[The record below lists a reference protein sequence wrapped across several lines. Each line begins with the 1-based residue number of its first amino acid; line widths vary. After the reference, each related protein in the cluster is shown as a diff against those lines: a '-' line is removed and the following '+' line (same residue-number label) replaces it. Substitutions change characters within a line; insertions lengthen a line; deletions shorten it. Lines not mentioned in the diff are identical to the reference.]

1 MVEVS
6 AEVRVKAGEKYKTE
20 ILPHLQQL
28 AGKLQTMM
36 ESEGQRVNLSQLV
49 ASLKLNMLKF
59 WMIWS
64 IVWQCCRGE
73 GGSFHGGLLG
83 VQ

>member
-1 MVEVS
+1 MEVS

-36 ESEGQRVNLSQLV
+36 ESKGQRVNFTKFNRTDTNTESRQLV
-49 ASLKLNMLKF
+49 
-59 WMIWS
+59 
-64 IVWQCCRGE
+64 
-73 GGSFHGGLLG
+73 SFI
-83 VQ
+83 